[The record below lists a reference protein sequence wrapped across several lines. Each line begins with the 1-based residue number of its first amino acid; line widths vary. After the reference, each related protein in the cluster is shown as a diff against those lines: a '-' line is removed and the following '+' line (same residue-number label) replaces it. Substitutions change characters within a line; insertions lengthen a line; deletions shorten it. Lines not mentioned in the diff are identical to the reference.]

1 MFNGNGVAGSRVL
14 GFTSSQVYK
23 FTRHSGS
30 RVYKFTGLKVHRFS
44 QVPFWGSG
52 LAKKNG
58 GYFTISTGFTRED
71 FHEEYAAE
79 MMTIE
84 NEMILMARNHNIL
97 KSTR

>member
-1 MFNGNGVAGSRVL
+1 MGLQVL
-14 GFTSSQVYK
+14 GFSGLQVHRFESSQV
-23 FTRHSGS
+23 FPSSVLGIRTRE
-30 RVYKFTGLKVHRFS
+30 
-44 QVPFWGSG
+44 
-52 LAKKNG
+52 KNG
-58 GYFTISTGFTRED
+58 GYFTISTGLTRED

>member
-23 FTRHSGS
+23 FTRYSG
-30 RVYKFTGLKVHRFS
+30 LQVHRFESS
-44 QVPFWGSG
+44 QVFPSSVLGIRTRE
-52 LAKKNG
+52 KNG
-58 GYFTISTGFTRED
+58 GYFTISTGLTRED